1 MQGRLNLFQRT
12 MLQWNELHPYNAVHV
27 VRIPGAL
34 DLERLLSVVRSTLEH
49 HGLTSLTLNRDR
61 GAYHYHG
68 ALAHCEIK
76 TIGGGGT
83 ERASLFAKIEHELN
97 TAFALGEHF
106 NPFRFFVA
114 LADDS
119 FSLGIVYFHAV
130 TDAESLVL
138 LMKDIVDTYLKR
150 AGPRPLS
157 PFDLYPRCYDNL
169 LRYCPKV
176 LLRKLAAAPSSIR
189 AVRNSTRPRYR
200 DVQNLNN
207 GFAFLSLKTQN
218 LSVLIEAGKSSGG
231 TLNDL
236 FLALLMKALSPLAS
250 RRTRARRRRNISVGS
265 IVNIRRDLG
274 MDSQRTFGLFL
285 GSFVV
290 THEVPNEISL
300 IDLAKDIQRQTSAIK
315 RDRLYVGAPLELVF
329 VRFLLSFYSTDWMK
343 KFYQKHFPLWGG
355 ITNMNLNSLWKQQE
369 EEEPIDYFRAV
380 STGPVTPLVVSVT
393 TVRDW
398 VNIGLTYRTTVFSV
412 ADIEH
417 VKKFFLETVKRLEGP
432 G

>member
-1 MQGRLNLFQRT
+1 MQGRLNVFQRT

-34 DLERLLSVVRSTLEH
+34 DLERLRSVISRTLEY
-49 HGLTSLTLNRDR
+49 HGLTSLTLNRGR
-61 GAYHYHG
+61 GAYQYHG
-68 ALAHCEIK
+68 APARWEIK
-76 TIGGGGT
+76 TIGAGDA
-83 ERASLFAKIEHELN
+83 ERASLYTEIERELN
-97 TAFALGEHF
+97 TAFAFGEHF

-119 FSLGIVYFHAV
+119 FSLGVVYFHAV

-138 LMKDIVDTYLKR
+138 LMRDIVDTYLNR
-150 AGPRPLS
+150 IGPCLS
-157 PFDLYPRCYDNL
+157 SAFDLYPRCYDNL
-169 LRYCPKV
+169 FRYCPKV
-176 LLRKLAAAPSSIR
+176 LLRKLAAVPSSVR
-189 AVRNSTRPRYR
+189 AIRNSTRPRYH
-200 DVQNLNN
+200 DAQNLNN
-207 GFAFLSLKTQN
+207 GFAFLSLTTEN
-218 LSVLIEAGKSSGG
+218 LSGLIEAGKSWGV

-250 RRTRARRRRNISVGS
+250 RRARARRRRNISVGC

-290 THEVPNEISL
+290 THGVPNEVSL
-300 IDLAKDIQRQTSAIK
+300 MDLAKDIQRQTGAIK
-315 RDRLYVGAPLELVF
+315 RGRLYVGAPLELAF
-329 VRFLLSFYSTDWMK
+329 VRLLLSFYSTDWMK

-369 EEEPIDYFRAV
+369 GEEPIDYFRAV

-412 ADIEH
+412 AEIEH
-417 VKKFFLETVKRLEGP
+417 VKKFFLETVKHLEVP